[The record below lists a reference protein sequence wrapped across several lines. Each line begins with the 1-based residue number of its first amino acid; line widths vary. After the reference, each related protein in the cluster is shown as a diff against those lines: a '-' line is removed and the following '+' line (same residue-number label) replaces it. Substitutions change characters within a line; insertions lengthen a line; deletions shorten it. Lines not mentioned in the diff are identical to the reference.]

1 MLPSNGNSMT
11 SGEGGCITHCYG
23 MDVEVDGPKAFAK
36 SAGIFCPIGHSKYK
50 YACSRLQDSGKNG
63 ARKNARIFESL
74 LTSEHFYC
82 INYMDYHF
90 NVCFFSVQTDALLT
104 V

>member
-36 SAGIFCPIGHSKYK
+36 SAGIFCPIGHSKF
-50 YACSRLQDSGKNG
+50 LQ
-63 ARKNARIFESL
+63 
-74 LTSEHFYC
+74 
-82 INYMDYHF
+82 
-90 NVCFFSVQTDALLT
+90 V
-104 V
+104 